1 MFLLPARKKKTKKGK
16 VLEPKAARALLKKGQ
31 RASPGSSVVLSS
43 QKKNC
48 QEWKERPKVH
58 PLISP
63 SLGLSSRLTL
73 DTDVSKPQKKRK
85 KQLSFDEML
94 GHGTDDSPEK
104 QVRCL
109 FLSRLTIPQT
119 VLDMRGPTA
128 RFVLDPSLLG
138 LNESETVDAETGP
151 PLLGQELL
159 YNLNLI
165 VDIEQVSVALSLS
178 LSLLASSSALLL
190 S

>member
-1 MFLLPARKKKTKKGK
+1 
-16 VLEPKAARALLKKGQ
+16 
-31 RASPGSSVVLSS
+31 
-43 QKKNC
+43 
-48 QEWKERPKVH
+48 
-58 PLISP
+58 
-63 SLGLSSRLTL
+63 
-73 DTDVSKPQKKRK
+73 
-85 KQLSFDEML
+85 ML

-178 LSLLASSSALLL
+178 LFVSSRLIIGPSPLLARGRSSRKEDQFSWQQ